1 METKLVNYKLPV
13 ELIEQIEELS
23 KGNKTALVIDL
34 LKQAI
39 AMRNV
44 ESALR
49 EGMYMSAKEHAS
61 TTRLLD
67 SHIDIRNLIDGLHI

>member
-44 ESALR
+44 DDQTR
-49 EGMYMSAKEHAS
+49 DYCYEGANWLCLFVKKF
-61 TTRLLD
+61 R
-67 SHIDIRNLIDGLHI
+67 